1 MEMFAQATCLL
12 LSRGKANLKSPH
24 ERVHLWRSNNDI
36 NPLRLDGKR
45 QERRARQNSL
55 QSYAER
61 ERERERERGAHCAH
75 THITY
80 TRGRRNRKVE
90 TRAALSAVARSS
102 LINLSTPEAD
112 AATTYQPNGN
122 SSGRW
127 PHTVHRCISSGAVSH
142 PAAISLAARE
152 RRS

>member
-1 MEMFAQATCLL
+1 MEMFAQATRLL
-12 LSRGKANLKSPH
+12 HSRGKANLKSPH
-24 ERVHLWRSNNDI
+24 ERVHPWRSNNDT

-61 ERERERERGAHCAH
+61 ERERGAHCAQ

-90 TRAALSAVARSS
+90 TRAALSAAARSG